1 MKVVKQHPDRHIIRS
16 FEKKRKPRHV
26 WTRKENELFIN
37 TVKRCG
43 KDYKKL
49 KYALKTKTAEQLTSK
64 MSLLLNQPYCST
76 ICIRNLNLMRFDW
89 LIRSK

>member
-64 MSLLLNQPYCST
+64 MSLLLNQVASNPKHEHAK
-76 ICIRNLNLMRFDW
+76 IFKNIAP
-89 LIRSK
+89 SKYH